1 MERPTISLLSIQHR
15 LPLMTMFTS
24 TDRHISIQIHTHHIL
39 FTMGIHS
46 KVHRLIHIQFR
57 IPSIRFNKGIMY
69 MGRILIIIIIIQP
82 NMANQVTSL
91 SIILSQI
98 TTVEIITINIRLN
111 ITRWAR
117 IVNI

>member
-1 MERPTISLLSIQHR
+1 MERPTITLLSIQHR